1 MLNNIYFINIIIIC
15 SKSERG
21 RREKVKRNR
30 DIFFCNWIRFVFICR
45 GDLLLLVIFNMI
57 IKCLFS
63 WLEINI
69 FVDLLNKVK
78 FIFKLESFYGN
89 YLVDVIG

>member
-1 MLNNIYFINIIIIC
+1 M
-15 SKSERG
+15 
-21 RREKVKRNR
+21 
-30 DIFFCNWIRFVFICR
+30 
-45 GDLLLLVIFNMI
+45 LVIFNMI